1 MNCLKNNEEVRPEEE
16 DLELQRSNSERRVNI
31 MWRSCC
37 LELNRDFTIFF
48 TKYIILISL
57 MIFFSFE
64 LHIAE
69 DCNDKSLYQSLL
81 LLVLG
86 VAIPSPR
93 LQ

>member
-1 MNCLKNNEEVRPEEE
+1 MNCLKNNEEVKPEE
-16 DLELQRSNSERRVNI
+16 DLELQRTNSERKVNI

-48 TKYIILISL
+48 TKYLILIGL

-69 DCNDKSLYQSLL
+69 DCNDKSLFQSLL
-81 LLVLG
+81 LLVFG
-86 VAIPSPR
+86 VAIPNPKLR
-93 LQ
+93 

>member
-1 MNCLKNNEEVRPEEE
+1 MNCLKNNEEVKPEE
-16 DLELQRSNSERRVNI
+16 DLELQRTNSEINGRKR
-31 MWRSCC
+31 WKSCC
-37 LELNRDFTIFF
+37 FYVDREVVVFS
-48 TKYIILISL
+48 TKYFILIAL
-57 MIFFSFE
+57 MTFFSFE
-64 LHIAE
+64 LHIAK

>member
-1 MNCLKNNEEVRPEEE
+1 MNCLKNNEEVKPEE
-16 DLELQRSNSERRVNI
+16 DLELQRSNSERKVNI

-64 LHIAE
+64 LHISK

>member
-64 LHIAE
+64 LHIAK
-69 DCNDKSLYQSLL
+69 DCNDKQLYTSLL
-81 LLVLG
+81 TLIIG

-93 LQ
+93 LK